1 MITGT
6 FRAYNNAIFNHLSLN
21 FKFYIQTLKIFHG
34 SNFGALGEIGYEL
47 VANSLEIFVGLLIIG
62 NL

>member
-1 MITGT
+1 MQFLIT
-6 FRAYNNAIFNHLSLN
+6 SLN